1 MVECSKQLNA
11 RQRCRG
17 ATYMRGCPGTALEG
31 CQNGHGFSGA
41 RSLRH
46 IMRLLDFQQPSRPLS
61 EETSIPSTAELTD
74 EWNEF
79 ANCDRL
85 SRAQTSL
92 GALG

>member
-1 MVECSKQLNA
+1 
-11 RQRCRG
+11 
-17 ATYMRGCPGTALEG
+17 
-31 CQNGHGFSGA
+31 
-41 RSLRH
+41 
-46 IMRLLDFQQPSRPLS
+46 MRLLDFQQPSRPLS